1 MASKTYYMSD
11 FPNNKMN
18 TAILTAEVEDSTIS
32 LTLESINLEEGEPHQ
47 VTFEFTG
54 TFGAGDESA
63 LDAVVAAHQGD
74 DFTTMPAKVTVEAES
89 SDDSGSETV
98 KASLPGVLPSPGTYL
113 LMWYMEIGVTTT
125 TGSTGVRGKLN
136 VTKNGGSAIERAIS
150 HGGES
155 QYSDMSGTFPFT
167 AEAGDTYDF
176 ELTYE
181 RIGTSGNAAKA
192 QRARIA
198 VVRIGQ

>member
-1 MASKTYYMSD
+1 MASKTYDMTD
-11 FPNNKMN
+11 FPNDKINS
-18 TAILTAEVEDSTIS
+18 AILTAEVEASSIS
-32 LTLESINLEEGEPHQ
+32 IPLESISVEEGEPDQ
-47 VTFEFTG
+47 VTFNFTG
-54 TFGAGDESA
+54 SFGGGDEAA

-74 DFTTMPAKVTVEAES
+74 DFTTFPAKVTVEAES
-89 SDDSGSETV
+89 SDDSGSEIV
-98 KASLPGVLPSPGTYL
+98 KASLTGILPSPGTYI

-136 VTKNGGSAIERAIS
+136 VTKNSGSKIERAIS

-155 QYSDMSGTFPFT
+155 QYKDMSGTFPFI